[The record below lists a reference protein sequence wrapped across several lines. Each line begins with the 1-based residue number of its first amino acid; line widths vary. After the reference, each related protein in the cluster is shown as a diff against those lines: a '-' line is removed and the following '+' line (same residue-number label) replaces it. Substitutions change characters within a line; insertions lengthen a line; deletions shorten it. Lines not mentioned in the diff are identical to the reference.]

1 MTVSNPVE
9 DMDIGSEGQRKF
21 FITINIHTELFFIK
35 IVSEVAYSFH
45 IHNLIS
51 L

>member
-1 MTVSNPVE
+1 MTVFNTAE
-9 DMDIGSEGQRKF
+9 DMDIGSERQRKF
-21 FITINIHTELFFIK
+21 LIIHTELFFIK